1 MSNTKNES
9 RRRRAPAARPVVS
22 RAQRMR
28 RRWAKQIR
36 DAAEM
41 ILDGKKQLACNALS
55 SCMTNP
61 RAWRPVQQLFKELFR
76 PSCAWI
82 YWWDPGDV
90 EPRVTALLLLAEIVE
105 ESTDEQWAELC
116 GPMALTFRKGG
127 AR

>member
-1 MSNTKNES
+1 MSNTTNQS
-9 RRRRAPAARPVVS
+9 RRRRSPAARPVVS

-41 ILDGKKQLACNALS
+41 ILTGKKVLACNAL
-55 SCMTNP
+55 TDAFDDLK
-61 RAWRPVQQLFKELFR
+61 AWVAVRWVFHTLFR
-76 PSCAWI
+76 PDGALFM
-82 YWWDPGDV
+82 WWGSGEV

-105 ESTDEQWAELC
+105 GATDEEWVKLC
-116 GPMALTFRKGG
+116 GSGALASGKEG